1 MKDTIRLYDTDP
13 YGRTFESMILRA
25 RVPED
30 RLCPDKDS
38 LGEEPLL
45 MEVILEATLFFPEEG
60 GQTPDTGTLNG
71 CPVTDVQIR
80 DGVITHTVEVPPGR
94 AGEFSEG
101 AAVSGCIDWEE
112 RFSNMQNHSGEH
124 IISGLLHKTY
134 GFNNIGFRLSRNTVT
149 LDFDGQPEPE
159 KIFGIEEAANRVV
172 WHDLPILAEYPSPQ
186 ALAAMEYRSKIE
198 LEKDVRIVTIP
209 GVDACAC
216 CAPHVKRTGEIGM
229 IRIMKIQ
236 RFHGGT
242 RLTIVCGR
250 RALHLTRTLQGALEE
265 VSRLTSRPQE
275 AIGEGVRLLQE
286 ENAALRFR
294 IGELEREIRA
304 LKLDRLSGD
313 QKNVF
318 LAEKDLSPAAQR
330 EMVNSLCEKTGGMC
344 GVFAGS
350 DQEGYKFIIGGG
362 NEDARKGAAALREAF
377 GARGGGKREMVQG
390 AVRAPWKEIE
400 ACLRESCRS

>member
-1 MKDTIRLYDTDP
+1 MKETIRLFDTDP
-13 YGRTFESMILRA
+13 YGRNFESTVLRA
-25 RVPED
+25 WVPED
-30 RLCPDKDS
+30 ALSPDRKD
-38 LGEEPLL
+38 LL
-45 MEVILEATLFFPEEG
+45 MNVILESTLFFPEEG
-60 GQTPDTGTLNG
+60 GQTPDQGSLNG

-80 DGVITHTVEVPPGR
+80 DGVITHTVAVKEGHEE
-94 AGEFSEG
+94 EFREG
-101 AAVSGCIDWEE
+101 AVLRGCIDWQE

-134 GFNNIGFRLSRNTVT
+134 GFNNIGFRLSQNTVT
-149 LDFDGQPEPE
+149 LDFDGQLEPGQIYE
-159 KIFGIEEAANRVV
+159 IEAAANEAV
-172 WHDLPILAEYPSPQ
+172 WQDLPILAEYPSPQ
-186 ALAAMEYRSKIE
+186 ALASMEYRSKIE

-209 GVDACAC
+209 GIDACAC

-242 RLTIVCGR
+242 RLTIVSGR
-250 RALHLTRTLQGALEE
+250 RALQLTRTLQGALEE

-275 AIGEGVRLLQE
+275 EIGEGVRILQE

-304 LKLDRLSGD
+304 LKLEQLSGS

-318 LAEKDLSPAAQR
+318 LAEKDMSPAAQR
-330 EMVNSLCEKTGGMC
+330 ELVNSLCEKTGGMC
-344 GVFAGS
+344 GVFVGS
-350 DQEGYKFIIGGG
+350 DEEGYKFIIGGG
-362 NEDARKGAAALREAF
+362 SDDARKGAAALREAF

-390 AVRAPWKEIE
+390 AVKAAWKDIE
-400 ACLRESCRS
+400 EHLLDVCRS

>member
-13 YGRTFESMILRA
+13 YGRTFESTVLRA
-25 RVPED
+25 WVPED
-30 RLCPDKDS
+30 TLCPDKET
-38 LGEEPLL
+38 LP
-45 MEVILEATLFFPEEG
+45 MKVILESTLFFPEEG
-60 GQTPDTGTLNG
+60 GQTPDRGTLNR
-71 CPVTDVQIR
+71 CPVTDVRIEN
-80 DGVITHTVEVPPGR
+80 GVITHTVAVKEGL
-94 AGEFSEG
+94 AGEFAEG
-101 AAVSGCIDWEE
+101 AVLRGCIDWEE

-124 IISGLLHKTY
+124 IISGLLHRTY
-134 GFNNIGFRLSRNTVT
+134 GFNNIGFRLSPNTVT
-149 LDFDGQPEPE
+149 LDFDGQLEPDR
-159 KIFGIEEAANRVV
+159 IYALEAAANEVV
-172 WHDLPILAEYPSPQ
+172 WQDLPILAEYPDPGRLSS
-186 ALAAMEYRSKIE
+186 MEYRSKIE

-236 RFHGGT
+236 RFNGGT
-242 RLTIVCGR
+242 RLTIICGR
-250 RALHLTRTLQGALEE
+250 RALQLTRTLQGALEE

-275 AIGEGVRLLQE
+275 EIGEGVRILQE

-318 LAEKDLSPAAQR
+318 LSEKDMRDTAQR
-330 EMVNSLCEKTGGMC
+330 ELVNSLCRERGGMC
-344 GVFAGS
+344 GVFVGS
-350 DQEGYKFIIGGG
+350 DESGYKFIIGGG
-362 NEDARKGAAALREAF
+362 KEDARQAAAALREAF

-390 AVRAPWKEIE
+390 AVRAAWKDIE
-400 ACLRESCRS
+400 KCLYDICRS

>member
-13 YGRTFESMILRA
+13 YGRTFESSILRA

-30 RLCPDKDS
+30 TLSPDKDS
-38 LGEEPLL
+38 LM
-45 MEVILEATLFFPEEG
+45 MEVILESTLFFPEEG
-60 GQTPDTGTLNG
+60 GQTPDKGTLNG
-71 CPVTDVQIR
+71 CPVTDVQIQK
-80 DGVITHTVEVPPGR
+80 GVITHWVKVPADR
-94 AGEFSEG
+94 AGEFYEG
-101 AAVSGCIDWEE
+101 APVSGCIDWEE

-134 GFNNIGFRLSRNTVT
+134 GYNNIGFRLSQNTVT
-149 LDFDGQPEPE
+149 LDFDGQPEADL
-159 KIFGIEEAANRVV
+159 IYGIEAAANEVV
-172 WHDLPILAEYPSPQ
+172 WQNLPILAEYPSPE
-186 ALAAMEYRSKIE
+186 ALSAMEYRSKIE

-250 RALHLTRTLQGALEE
+250 RALQLTRTLQGALEE

-275 AIGEGVRLLQE
+275 AIGEGVRLIQE

-304 LKLDRLSGD
+304 LKLEQLSGS

-318 LAEKDLSPAAQR
+318 LAEKDMSPSAQR
-330 EMVNSLCEKTGGMC
+330 ELVNSLCEKTGGMC
-344 GVFAGS
+344 GVFVGS
-350 DQEGYKFIIGGG
+350 DDAGYKFIIGGG
-362 NEDARKGAAALREAF
+362 SMDARKGSAALREAF

-390 AVRAPWKEIE
+390 AVTAAWKDIE
-400 ACLRESCRS
+400 ACLRDVCGS

>member
-13 YGRTFESMILRA
+13 YGRTFESTILRA

-30 RLCPDKDS
+30 TLSPDKNS
-38 LGEEPLL
+38 LL
-45 MEVILEATLFFPEEG
+45 MEVILESTLFFPEEG
-60 GQTPDTGTLNG
+60 GQTPDKGTLNG
-71 CPVTDVQIR
+71 CPVTDVQIVK
-80 DGVITHTVEVPPGR
+80 GIITHTVEVPAER
-94 AGEFSEG
+94 AGEFAQG
-101 AAVSGCIDWEE
+101 AFVSGCIEWEE

-134 GFNNIGFRLSRNTVT
+134 GYNNIGFRLSQNTVT

-159 KIFGIEEAANRVV
+159 TIYRVEAAANEVV
-172 WHDLPILAEYPSPQ
+172 WQNLPILAEYPSPE
-186 ALAAMEYRSKIE
+186 ALSSMEYRSKIE

-250 RALHLTRTLQGALEE
+250 RALQLTRTLQGALEE

-275 AIGEGVRLLQE
+275 AIGEGVRLIQE

-304 LKLDRLSGD
+304 LKLEQLSGS

-318 LAEKDLSPAAQR
+318 LAEKDMSPAAQR
-330 EMVNSLCEKTGGMC
+330 ELVNSLCEKTGGMC
-344 GVFAGS
+344 GVFVGS
-350 DQEGYKFIIGGG
+350 DEEGYKFIIGGG
-362 NEDARKGAAALREAF
+362 SEDAREGAAALREAF

-390 AVRAPWKEIE
+390 AVKAAWKDIE
-400 ACLRESCRS
+400 KHLLDACRS